1 MSKKNNLKE
10 AQPSCHQVAEPAV
23 AYGLQTNATAI
34 LDVDDET
41 MSIEESRAMTNAAVR
56 REYALGRDMTPEEL
70 YNIIAEEIDAIY
82 TEA

>member
-1 MSKKNNLKE
+1 MRKKFNQKE

-23 AYGLQTNATAI
+23 AYGLQTNATAL

-41 MSIEESRAMTNAAVR
+41 MSIEEARKITHATVH

-70 YNIIAEEIDAIY
+70 YDIIAEEIDVIY